1 MPHLHIGN
9 PGLYRIV
16 WGFSDNPSVWYV
28 WTWCNCWSESSSPGE
43 LTPGKT
49 WLWGRPL
56 NGRGSNKRPGPQ
68 KAQGFRHLT
77 LVLSAN
83 RAQFQHPGAS
93 DKKSLACFCAYLH
106 VEGSWISD
114 PPPTPHTYIHIHWL
128 QPPPAFGDLH
138 CRNSCQGNSLS
149 QRERESE
156 RGSTGGREGNQLLEK
171 YCLSI
176 PCQEL
181 VCVVAFFWAS
191 VALALWLQ
199 PPTPLSTVNS
209 TMGGL
214 GRKLTKTTAKQNR
227 FLKCVC
233 FCMCVYVR
241 LCSGIAEICSRFSHM
256 LICGWQ
262 SGVRKKDFMLWYH
275 SKYP

>member
-1 MPHLHIGN
+1 MYEPGVTVGVKAARQESLHLEKHDYGAGHWTEGAPTKGQALRKRRVSGIWHWCWV
-9 PGLYRIV
+9 LIV
-16 WGFSDNPSVWYV
+16 LSFSI
-28 WTWCNCWSESSSPGE
+28 
-43 LTPGKT
+43 
-49 WLWGRPL
+49 
-56 NGRGSNKRPGPQ
+56 PGPQ
-68 KAQGFRHLT
+68 TRKAWHVSALICMWRVPE
-77 LVLSAN
+77 LVT
-83 RAQFQHPGAS
+83 
-93 DKKSLACFCAYLH
+93 
-106 VEGSWISD
+106 
-114 PPPTPHTYIHIHWL
+114 PPTPHTYIHIHWL

>member
-114 PPPTPHTYIHIHWL
+114 PPPPHTHTYTYIDSNLPLRLGICIVETAAKGTACL
-128 QPPPAFGDLH
+128 
-138 CRNSCQGNSLS
+138 
-149 QRERESE
+149 REREKV
-156 RGSTGGREGNQLLEK
+156 REGALGGGK
-171 YCLSI
+171 VIS
-176 PCQEL
+176 
-181 VCVVAFFWAS
+181 FWKNTAS
-191 VALALWLQ
+191 
-199 PPTPLSTVNS
+199 PSP
-209 TMGGL
+209 
-214 GRKLTKTTAKQNR
+214 AK
-227 FLKCVC
+227 
-233 FCMCVYVR
+233 
-241 LCSGIAEICSRFSHM
+241 S
-256 LICGWQ
+256 
-262 SGVRKKDFMLWYH
+262 
-275 SKYP
+275 